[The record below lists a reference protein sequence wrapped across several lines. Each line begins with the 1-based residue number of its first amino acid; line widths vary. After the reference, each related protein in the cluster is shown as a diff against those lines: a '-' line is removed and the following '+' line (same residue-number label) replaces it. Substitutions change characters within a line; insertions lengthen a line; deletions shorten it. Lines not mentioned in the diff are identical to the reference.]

1 MKALTAFTK
10 IITTFALTVL
20 ITKCAMNTWPLPEI
34 LHTDRGLLA
43 YAWLLTFLDLEGI
56 EEGEDMLVVISLCIA
71 LTISTLV
78 CALLTKALQRVRL
91 VLTKRRMRQ

>member
-1 MKALTAFTK
+1 MRALTTFTK

-20 ITKCAMNTWPLPEI
+20 IAKCAMNTWPLPVI

-43 YAWLLTFLDLEGI
+43 YAWLLTLLDLEGI

-71 LTISTLV
+71 LIISTLL
-78 CALLTKALQRVRL
+78 CALLTTVLRRVRL
-91 VLTKRRMRQ
+91 GLTNRRMKR